1 LAPGGSQGG
10 LHGQTRGRFE
20 TFNYQRIDTLN
31 QPSEESIPENVRRF
45 IIDHINTVEI
55 LEILLLLFGQPAQ
68 DLSAAEVSRR
78 LYTSEE
84 SAAGRLNELYQ
95 TKLLVITPGE
105 PPKYR
110 FNAASPDSAR
120 VSELEKIYK
129 ERRVSVI
136 SFIYSKPSDPLRAF
150 SDAFRLRKDEP

>member
-1 LAPGGSQGG
+1 M
-10 LHGQTRGRFE
+10 
-20 TFNYQRIDTLN
+20 RI
-31 QPSEESIPENVRRF
+31 V
-45 IIDHINTVEI
+45 
-55 LEILLLLFGQPAQ
+55 A
-68 DLSAAEVSRR
+68 SRR
-78 LYTSEE
+78 SPNEIKTGQMRRNAHALSRYVTE
-84 SAAGRLNELYQ
+84 SAAGRLNELHQ
-95 TKLLVITPGE
+95 TKLLVVTPGE